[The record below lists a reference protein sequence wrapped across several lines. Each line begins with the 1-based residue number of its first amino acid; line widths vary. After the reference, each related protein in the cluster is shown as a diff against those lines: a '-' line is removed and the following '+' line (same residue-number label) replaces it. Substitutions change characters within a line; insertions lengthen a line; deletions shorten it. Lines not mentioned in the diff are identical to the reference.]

1 VGARGVDVRSRKWWR
16 QKVSDAMTNLVG
28 ERLGE
33 RERESVCVG
42 MRGWARASAGGL
54 VPLCDTSIVTIAVT
68 MFKQ

>member
-1 VGARGVDVRSRKWWR
+1 VVAAEGVRCNDKSGRR
-16 QKVSDAMTNLVG
+16 A
-28 ERLGE
+28 LG